1 MIDGNLI
8 LDHAEELIRRISP
21 EGRARARRIRERRRR
36 AARRLMMRWLLA
48 AIVIA
53 AATGM
58 LGLVVALTGAILL
71 IAAAIFLLAAIVIA
85 RCSSTRG
92 PSPTAIASADLP
104 LLSQRTE
111 EWLDRQRPTLPAPA
125 ARLADG
131 IGARLAAMS
140 PQLEGLDPRGAA
152 ADAIRKLLC
161 DELPELV
168 KGYQR
173 VPAPLRRQQG
183 DNGTTP
189 DRQLVDGLA
198 IIDSEIAR
206 MTARLA
212 AGDLDLLATRN
223 RYLELKYKSGA
234 AFEE

>member
-48 AIVIA
+48 AILIA
-53 AATGM
+53 AATGA
-58 LGLVVALTGAILL
+58 LGLVVALTGAMLL

-85 RCSSTRG
+85 RFSSAREL
-92 PSPTAIASADLP
+92 SPAANAAADLP
-104 LLSQRTE
+104 HLPRRTE
-111 EWLDRQRPTLPAPA
+111 EWLERQRPTLPVPA
-125 ARLADG
+125 VRLADG

-140 PQLEGLDPRGAA
+140 PQLEGLDPRGPA

-173 VPAPLRRQQG
+173 VPPPLRRQQG
-183 DNGTTP
+183 GDGTTP
-189 DRQLVDGLA
+189 DRQLADGLA

-206 MTARLA
+206 MTAGLA

-223 RYLELKYKSGA
+223 RYLELKYKSGD
-234 AFEE
+234 AFDG

>member
-1 MIDGNLI
+1 MIDGHLI
-8 LDHAEELIRRISP
+8 LDRAEELIRRISP

-36 AARRLMMRWLLA
+36 AAQRLMMRWLLA
-48 AIVIA
+48 AILVA
-53 AATGM
+53 AATGA

-71 IAAAIFLLAAIVIA
+71 IAAAIFLLAAILIA
-85 RCSSTRG
+85 RFSSAREA
-92 PSPTAIASADLP
+92 SPAAIASANLP
-104 LLSQRTE
+104 LLPQRTE
-111 EWLDRQRPTLPAPA
+111 EWLERQRPALPAPA
-125 ARLADG
+125 ARLLDG

-140 PQLEGLDPRGAA
+140 PQLEGLDPRGPA

-173 VPAPLRRQQG
+173 VPPPLRAQQG
-183 DNGTTP
+183 GHGTTP
-189 DRQLVDGLA
+189 DRQLADGLA

-206 MTARLA
+206 MTVQLA

-223 RYLELKYKSGA
+223 RYLELKYKSGD